1 MSAQRLMWLAVRYR
15 AAFFVYRSD
24 IMNAG
29 YLSHIMSDFR
39 KSNRSIR
46 ILSMSI
52 TEYYRLVDTG
62 NIKDI
67 LDADTYEF
75 LYKKLNNSPYLSL
88 RVLQRICDRYHEL
101 RDSG

>member
-1 MSAQRLMWLAVRYR
+1 
-15 AAFFVYRSD
+15 
-24 IMNAG
+24 MNAG